1 MSGVGRLTG
10 QVAVVTGGGRGIG
23 RASALAL
30 AAEGARVVIADTGC
44 SREGEGRDE
53 AVAEAAAEA
62 VRAAGGEAV
71 ATAADVSTAEGAQSV
86 VELAV
91 ATFGGV
97 DVLVTCARRADGT
110 AWCWGWNNKGGL
122 GDGTLLNRNAPVR
135 VAALSAG
142 GACSATAP
150 AEVCDGQDN
159 DCDGLVD
166 EGFCRIDGACFTAG
180 ATNPT
185 NPCLVCAAAPAS
197 SGPTAW
203 GTVVAGTL
211 CRAAA
216 GACDAPESCD
226 GAGGCPADGRLPM
239 GSVCRAPMGPCDV
252 AETCDGAAV
261 ACPTDRFQPSS
272 FVCRA
277 AEPGG
282 SDTPEYC
289 PGNAAVC
296 PDA

>member
-97 DVLVTCARRADGT
+97 DVLVTCAGVMRDRTFLKASAEDLDAVWSVGARGMFVMAQAAARRM
-110 AWCWGWNNKGGL
+110 
-122 GDGTLLNRNAPVR
+122 VR
-135 VAALSAG
+135 T
-142 GACSATAP
+142 SATT
-150 AEVCDGQDN
+150 
-159 DCDGLVD
+159 
-166 EGFCRIDGACFTAG
+166 R
-180 ATNPT
+180 
-185 NPCLVCAAAPAS
+185 
-197 SGPTAW
+197 
-203 GTVVAGTL
+203 
-211 CRAAA
+211 
-216 GACDAPESCD
+216 
-226 GAGGCPADGRLPM
+226 
-239 GSVCRAPMGPCDV
+239 
-252 AETCDGAAV
+252 
-261 ACPTDRFQPSS
+261 
-272 FVCRA
+272 
-277 AEPGG
+277 
-282 SDTPEYC
+282 
-289 PGNAAVC
+289 
-296 PDA
+296 